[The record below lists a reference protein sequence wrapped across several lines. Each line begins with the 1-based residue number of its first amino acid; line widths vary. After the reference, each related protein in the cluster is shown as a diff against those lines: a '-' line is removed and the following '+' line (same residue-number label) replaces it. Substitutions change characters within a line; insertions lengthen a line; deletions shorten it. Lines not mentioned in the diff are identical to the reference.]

1 MASLSKTLLI
11 GNVGND
17 VELKYTASG
26 DAICNLSIAT
36 SDTWKDKATGEQREA
51 TEWHRVVLYRK
62 LAEIAGKYLKKG
74 SQVYIEGQNK
84 TRKWT
89 DKNGVEKYTTEVQAT
104 ELKML
109 GSRGQAEPQP
119 QPQQTEDADIPF

>member
-89 DKNGVEKYTTEVQAT
+89 DKNGVEKYTTEVQAS

-109 GSRGQAEPQP
+109 GGKGQPEQKPQS
-119 QPQQTEDADIPF
+119 QQSDIDVPF